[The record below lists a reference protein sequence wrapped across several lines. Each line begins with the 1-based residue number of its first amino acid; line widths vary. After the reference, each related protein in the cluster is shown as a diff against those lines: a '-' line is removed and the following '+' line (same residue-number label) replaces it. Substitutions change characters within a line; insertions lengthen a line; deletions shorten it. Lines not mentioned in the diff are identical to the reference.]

1 MRPQSQKRLASP
13 ISSVRAQKDMKTMA
27 NKYSKW
33 DIEAWVK
40 PNDGIWITRW
50 DKDRSY
56 WFQSVTEET
65 LYAMDGLT
73 RTDEAIPLSQ
83 ISLIEEVEQIYSYAL
98 ALKQAGLEIPK
109 NEWPSLLS
117 SGQRVAVAGKRA
129 LRRRGRI
136 ALHDRIRKPLRNIQ

>member
-1 MRPQSQKRLASP
+1 
-13 ISSVRAQKDMKTMA
+13 MA

-33 DIEAWVK
+33 DIEEWVK
-40 PNDGIWITRW
+40 PNDQISITRGG
-50 DKDRSY
+50 KDRPY
-56 WFQSVTEET
+56 WFQNVTEES
-65 LYAMDGLT
+65 LYAMDGFDST
-73 RTDEAIPLSQ
+73 NQAIPLSQ
-83 ISLIEEVEQIYSYAL
+83 ISLIKEVEKIYSYAL

-136 ALHDRIRKPLRNIQ
+136 ALHDRIRKPLRNIR